1 MEFKDYYKTLGVA
14 PTANADEI
22 KKAYR
27 KLARKYHPD
36 VSKEPDA
43 VTRMTALNEA
53 NAVLSDPEKRAAYDR
68 LAQEP
73 HAQPGHNFRPPPHW
87 DAGFEFSNG
96 AGSRGAQGGTP
107 DDYSDFFDQLFGR
120 GAHARGAG
128 GPFRGG
134 GGDAGPADGRRGA
147 RQPHQQPHATRGND
161 HHARIELD
169 LADAYLGAERTL
181 TLQSAHEADDGS
193 LARDERSLQ
202 VKIPQGV
209 REGQLIRLA
218 GQGSPGWGGAAAGD
232 LFLEV
237 LFKPDPRWRAEG
249 RDVYQPL
256 MVAPWEAA
264 LGASVEVTTPGGST
278 MEVTV
283 PAGWKAG
290 RKLRLKGRGIPG
302 KTPGDLYLELHLA
315 LPPATDNTTRA
326 AYAALAQAFPQFNPR
341 TAQGA
346 QP

>member
-1 MEFKDYYKTLGVA
+1 MEFKDYYQTLGVA

-43 VTRMTALNEA
+43 ITRMTAVNEA

-68 LAQEP
+68 LAQAP
-73 HAQPGHNFRPPPHW
+73 HGAPGQNFRPPPHW
-87 DAGFEFSNG
+87 DAGFEFSDG
-96 AGSRGAQGGTP
+96 AGSHGAQGGAP
-107 DDYSDFFDQLFGR
+107 DEYSDFFEQLFGR
-120 GAHARGAG
+120 TARGRAGSGAFGAGAAHGTDGAG
-128 GPFRGG
+128 G
-134 GGDAGPADGRRGA
+134 
-147 RQPHQQPHATRGND
+147 QQSHATRGTD

-169 LADAYLGAERTL
+169 LVDAYQGATRTI
-181 TLQSAHEADDGS
+181 TLQSAHQADDGS
-193 LARDERSLQ
+193 LVRGERSLE

-218 GQGSPGWGGAAAGD
+218 GHGSPGWGGGAAGD

-256 MVAPWEAA
+256 SVTPWEAA
-264 LGASVEVTTPGGST
+264 LGASVQVGTPGGSLI
-278 MEVTV
+278 EVTV
-283 PAGWKAG
+283 PAGWKVG

-302 KTPGDLYLELHLA
+302 KPAGDLYLELHLA
-315 LPPATDNTTRA
+315 PPPANDDAGRA
-326 AYAALAQAFPQFNPR
+326 AYASLAQAFAHFDPR
-341 TAQGA
+341 TPQGA

>member
-1 MEFKDYYKTLGVA
+1 MEFKDYYETMGVSA
-14 PTANADEI
+14 TANADEI

-43 VTRMTALNEA
+43 VARMSAVNEA

-68 LAQEP
+68 LAREP
-73 HAQPGHNFRPPPHW
+73 HAQPGQNFRPPPHW
-87 DAGFEFSNG
+87 NAGFEFSGG
-96 AGSRGAQGGTP
+96 AGPHGGPGAAGE
-107 DDYSDFFDQLFGR
+107 DYSDFFEQMFGSAR
-120 GAHARGAG
+120 AGRAGAGAG
-128 GPFRGG
+128 GPHGG
-134 GGDAGPADGRRGA
+134 SGG
-147 RQPHQQPHATRGND
+147 QQPHAMRGTD

-181 TLQSAHEADDGS
+181 TLQSAHQADDGS
-193 LARDERSLQ
+193 LARDARSLE

-218 GQGSPGWGGAAAGD
+218 GQGSPGWGGAPAGD

-264 LGASVEVTTPGGST
+264 LGAAVEVLTPGGAV

-302 KTPGDLYLELHLA
+302 KPAGDLYLELHVA
-315 LPPATDNTTRA
+315 LPPATDDATRA
-326 AYAALAQAFPQFNPR
+326 AYAALAQAFPHFNPR
-341 TAQGA
+341 TIQGA

>member
-1 MEFKDYYKTLGVA
+1 MEFKDYYETMGVS
-14 PTANADEI
+14 PTANAGEI

-43 VTRMTALNEA
+43 VNRMTALNEA

-73 HAQPGHNFRPPPHW
+73 RAQPGQNFRPPPNW
-87 DAGFEFSNG
+87 DAGFEFSDG
-96 AGSRGAQGGTP
+96 AGRYGSQGGAAE
-107 DDYSDFFDQLFGR
+107 DYSDFFEQMFGR
-120 GAHARGAG
+120 ARQG
-128 GPFRGG
+128 R
-134 GGDAGPADGRRGA
+134 AGPAGSAGGNA
-147 RQPHQQPHATRGND
+147 SQPPHAVRGTD

-169 LADAYLGAERTL
+169 LVDAYQGAERTL
-181 TLQSAHEADDGS
+181 TLQSAHQADDGS
-193 LARDERSLQ
+193 LARDERSLE

-218 GQGSPGWGGAAAGD
+218 GQGSPGWGGAPAGD

-237 LFKPDPRWRAEG
+237 LFKPDPHWRAEG

-256 MVAPWEAA
+256 SVAPWEAV
-264 LGASVEVTTPGGST
+264 LGASVEVRTPGGSVI
-278 MEVTV
+278 EVTV

-302 KTPGDLYLELHLA
+302 KPAGDLYLELHLA
-315 LPPATDNTTRA
+315 LPPATDDGARE
-326 AYAALAQAFPQFNPR
+326 AYAALAQAFPHFNPR
-341 TAQGA
+341 TSQGA